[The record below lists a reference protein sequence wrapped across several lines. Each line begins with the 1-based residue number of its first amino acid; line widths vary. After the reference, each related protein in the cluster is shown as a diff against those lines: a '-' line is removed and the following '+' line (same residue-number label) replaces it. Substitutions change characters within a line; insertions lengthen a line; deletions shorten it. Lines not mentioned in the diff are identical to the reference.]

1 MVKHMISIQELSSGY
16 DKQVVFSELST
27 SIEEGKITT
36 IIGPNGCGKSTLLKT
51 IGRIL
56 NKKSGSI
63 YIQDQ
68 NMEQLHT
75 REIAQRLA
83 VLSQNPAAPSGLK
96 VEELISYGRYP
107 HRKNIGRLT
116 SKDKEMIHWAM
127 SITHTLSFRDRSIE
141 QLSGGQRQKVWLAM
155 ALAQETK
162 ILLLDEPTTYL
173 DMAHQLEVLH
183 IVQQLNEQHGCT
195 IVMVLHD
202 INHAARFSH
211 QIIAMRSGT
220 IVAEGAPDEIMTSK
234 VLADVYHIDARLMID
249 PETGCP
255 VCYSYDMLPNRDEE
269 AAGMEDVREAHIA
282 VQG

>member
-1 MVKHMISIQELSSGY
+1 MLKHMISIQELSSGY

-255 VCYSYDMLPNRDEE
+255 VCYSYDMLPGRDEE
-269 AAGMEDVREAHIA
+269 AAGLEDVREAHIA
-282 VQG
+282 VHG